1 VSPFHGLPTAAFI
14 VHDSMVKKTW
24 AATFQRF
31 RRIKIKRKKQEFG
44 MNSSSSKKLY
54 RSLIDRKIAGVC
66 GGLGQYFGIDPTLV
80 RLLFVLGL
88 IFVGGTLLAYVIL
101 AIVIPEEP
109 V

>member
-1 VSPFHGLPTAAFI
+1 
-14 VHDSMVKKTW
+14 
-24 AATFQRF
+24 
-31 RRIKIKRKKQEFG
+31 

-88 IFVGGTLLAYVIL
+88 IFVGGTLLAYIIL

>member
-1 VSPFHGLPTAAFI
+1 
-14 VHDSMVKKTW
+14 
-24 AATFQRF
+24 
-31 RRIKIKRKKQEFG
+31 